1 MFIMLVGVAGSGKS
15 QMANNYHEKYKNS
28 IILSSDSIRK
38 ELYGDEEIQGNPKE
52 VFKIMDAR
60 TEKYLKLGLTVI
72 YDATNIDANRR
83 KDLLK
88 RFENIVGSAICIYL
102 NTSLELCIKRQNL
115 RKRKVPELI
124 IRRQYSHLQPPK
136 YDEGWDKII
145 EINN

>member
-124 IRRQYSHLQPPK
+124 IRRQYSRLQPPK